1 MKRLVTASKY
11 TAIVLGCISLFVAIA
26 SFTTWPYRAYSRL
39 SHPRFDTCAM
49 NANYIVM
56 LSGCGMP
63 SADGLLKCY
72 YVSEAKEIFP
82 TATIVVAMPC
92 DTASEYSRDIAITNA
107 ELNLH
112 GIDTTTII
120 YEKNGINTRK
130 QALYIKNLLPEDAI
144 NDTLLIIAQPEQV
157 KRTLLT
163 FKSIGFRYVTGC
175 ASESEPLSEDLL
187 KQKKTT
193 DNDEE
198 SFNASLAL
206 RYNFW
211 NYMKLQITVAR
222 EQVALAY
229 YKIRGWI

>member
-1 MKRLVTASKY
+1 MKSLVS
-11 TAIVLGCISLFVAIA
+11 VLKVTLITLGSIAVFVLIA

-39 SHPRFDTCAM
+39 SHPKFDTCAM
-49 NANYIVM
+49 QPDYIVM

-72 YVSEAKEIFP
+72 YVSEAKTIFP
-82 TATIVVAMPC
+82 SAKIVVAMPC

-112 GIDTTTII
+112 GIDTTNII
-120 YEKNGINTRK
+120 YEKDGINTHK
-130 QALYIKNLLPEDAI
+130 QALYIKHLLPEDAI

-163 FKSIGFRYVTGC
+163 FKSLGFKHVTGC

-193 DNDEE
+193 ADDEQ
-198 SFNASLAL
+198 FNASLAL

-211 NYMKLQITVAR
+211 NYIKLQITVAR
-222 EQVALAY
+222 EQVALIY
-229 YKIRGWI
+229 YKIRGWA